1 MKRPL
6 FCRPHAF
13 KAVYAVSLHGEML
26 RTDLRII
33 NTGDKPFEFTA
44 ALHTYIEV
52 LDIKKAS
59 VKGLKDLEY
68 LDKVQQTVCIRT
80 PVYVPRS
87 R

>member
-1 MKRPL
+1 M
-6 FCRPHAF
+6 
-13 KAVYAVSLHGEML
+13 YAVTLHGELL

-59 VKGLKDLEY
+59 VKGLRDLEY
-68 LDKVQQTVCIRT
+68 LDKVQSRT
-80 PVYVPRS
+80 LSGVMLPCRCCVS
-87 R
+87 FISF

>member
-1 MKRPL
+1 M
-6 FCRPHAF
+6 
-13 KAVYAVSLHGEML
+13 SLHGEML

-59 VKGLKDLEY
+59 VKGLKHLEY
-68 LDKVQQTVCIRT
+68 LDKV
-80 PVYVPRS
+80 
-87 R
+87 